1 MKKLTLFSLI
11 ICLCCMPSCRISIET
26 PEVTQETTVA
36 ELEFSTYGY
45 GWSWLYQ
52 VNEHIQLENG
62 VFEVPTT
69 DDQGI
74 PIVGIGRDSVEN
86 LEQIEEIVIGD
97 HIQWISDYGICN
109 MPNLKRVCIGANVNE
124 LREGVFH
131 NCPQLNEV
139 IISSENQYFISV
151 NNCILS
157 KDGKQLLR
165 VWNSSFEI
173 PATVE
178 VITYCS
184 FADCS
189 FLEKMVIPEGITT
202 IEMAAFA
209 HCLNMREVYLPNTMK
224 TVKALAFT
232 NTSQDL
238 TICIP
243 PNLDVSSFDEGWDML
258 HWEKSLKVVVG
269 DPSKES

>member
-1 MKKLTLFSLI
+1 MKKLTLFSLV

-26 PEVTQETTVA
+26 PEITQETTVA

-74 PIVGIGRDSVEN
+74 PIVGIGRDSIEN

-109 MPNLKRVCIGANVNE
+109 MPNLKRVYIGANVSE
-124 LREGVFH
+124 IRCGAFF

-139 IISSENQYFISV
+139 IISSENQHFISV

-173 PATVE
+173 PATVTE
-178 VITYCS
+178 ITIAS
-184 FADCS
+184 FES
-189 FLEKMVIPEGITT
+189 NIFLEKLVIPEGVTT
-202 IEMAAFA
+202 IRYAAFVT
-209 HCLNMREVYLPNTMK
+209 CWNLKEVYLSSTVTMVESLPFIGCHK
-224 TVKALAFT
+224 
-232 NTSQDL
+232 DL
-238 TICIP
+238 TIFLP
-243 PNLDVSSFDEGWDML
+243 PTLDVSAFEEGWNMFT
-258 HWEKSLKVVVG
+258 WGKNVKVVVL
-269 DPSKES
+269 DSSKES